1 MNMKNIFKKE
11 NLKPV
16 IVLLAIC
23 VVVAALLGAV
33 NLLTEERIED
43 NEQQKVFESLKEA
56 MDGHITPI
64 KNLPDGTPKSVTGM
78 YEVRENASSDTLKG
92 KIVTLVVK
100 GYAGDISMTVGVKAD
115 GTVSKVVITSQ
126 SESHG
131 KAGMASYP
139 DKFKGVGAD
148 EVGSV
153 ELFTGA
159 TVSSTAIR
167 GGVADAIAAAT
178 GAGSSEPEEEETLP
192 KTDAEIIA
200 LSKTLIGA
208 DIALTDIT
216 PEEGNTYLK
225 RLYKADGKGYIAYLL
240 VISPEYGTPET
251 ETLIHFDN
259 SGKIVAVNK
268 LTWKTSD
275 AIYGYEPPT
284 EETVNA
290 FYDKLAGNTSASF
303 AEKFV
308 KAEGEDKEVEHV
320 SNATNTTNR
329 LVASI
334 SEAFTFVDEL
344 VRLDMPREESEV
356 IELSK
361 ALVGEGAT
369 LTDITPKSGNTYL
382 KRLYKAGEEGF
393 VAYLVVIS
401 PNYGTPETET
411 LIHFDNSGKIVSV
424 NKLTWKTSDAI
435 YGYEPPTEET
445 VKAFYDKLAGNTSK
459 SFSEKFIKAEGEDK
473 EVEHVANATNTTNR
487 LVASIAEAFDF
498 VDGLTQTAEQGGS
511 NGARIVGIIILSLG
525 ILCPVGLAV
534 FKKIRGRKE
543 N

>member
-33 NLLTEERIED
+33 NLLTEDIIED

-100 GYAGDISMTVGVKAD
+100 GYAGDISMTVGVKSD

-178 GAGSSEPEEEETLP
+178 GAGSSEPEEETLP
-192 KTDAEIIA
+192 KTDAELLSLSEA
-200 LSKTLIGA
+200 LVGTGTTLA
-208 DIALTDIT
+208 DIT

-225 RLYKADGKGYIAYLL
+225 RLYKADGKGYVAYLL
-240 VISPEYGTPET
+240 VISPEYGTPETETLIHFSNGGKILAVNKLTWKTSDAIYGYEPPTEETVNAFYDKLKGNTSASFAEKFIKAEGEDKEVEHVSNATNTTNRLVASIAEAFEFVDGLVRLEMPHEESEVIELSKELVGEGATLTDITPESGRNYLRKLYKVAEGGYVAYLVVISPNYGTPET

-284 EETVNA
+284 EETVKA
-290 FYDKLAGNTSASF
+290 FYDKLAGNTSATF

-308 KAEGEDKEVEHV
+308 
-320 SNATNTTNR
+320 
-329 LVASI
+329 
-334 SEAFTFVDEL
+334 
-344 VRLDMPREESEV
+344 
-356 IELSK
+356 
-361 ALVGEGAT
+361 
-369 LTDITPKSGNTYL
+369 
-382 KRLYKAGEEGF
+382 
-393 VAYLVVIS
+393 
-401 PNYGTPETET
+401 
-411 LIHFDNSGKIVSV
+411 
-424 NKLTWKTSDAI
+424 
-435 YGYEPPTEET
+435 
-445 VKAFYDKLAGNTSK
+445 
-459 SFSEKFIKAEGEDK
+459 KAEGEDK

>member
-1 MNMKNIFKKE
+1 MSMKNIFKKE

-33 NLLTEERIED
+33 NLLTEEKIAD
-43 NEQQKVFESLKEA
+43 NEEQKVFESLKEA

-131 KAGMASYP
+131 KTGMASYP

-159 TVSSTAIR
+159 TISSTAIR

-178 GAGSSEPEEEETLP
+178 GAGSTEPDEPEEETLP
-192 KTDAEIIA
+192 KTDAELLSLSEA
-200 LSKTLIGA
+200 LVGTGTT
-208 DIALTDIT
+208 LTDIT

-225 RLYKADGKGYIAYLL
+225 RLYKADGKGYVAYLL
-240 VISPEYGTPET
+240 
-251 ETLIHFDN
+251 
-259 SGKIVAVNK
+259 
-268 LTWKTSD
+268 
-275 AIYGYEPPT
+275 
-284 EETVNA
+284 
-290 FYDKLAGNTSASF
+290 
-303 AEKFV
+303 
-308 KAEGEDKEVEHV
+308 
-320 SNATNTTNR
+320 
-329 LVASI
+329 
-334 SEAFTFVDEL
+334 
-344 VRLDMPREESEV
+344 
-356 IELSK
+356 
-361 ALVGEGAT
+361 
-369 LTDITPKSGNTYL
+369 
-382 KRLYKAGEEGF
+382 
-393 VAYLVVIS
+393 VIS

-445 VKAFYDKLAGNTSK
+445 VNAFYKKLKGNTSA
-459 SFSEKFIKAEGEDK
+459 SFNAKFVKAEGEDK
-473 EVEHVANATNTTNR
+473 KVEHVANATNTTNR
-487 LVASIAEAFDF
+487 LVASIAEAFDV
-498 VDGLTQTAEQGGS
+498 VDSLVEPKAEY
-511 NGARIVGIIILSLG
+511 GARITGIIILSLG
-525 ILCPVGLAV
+525 ILCPVGLV
-534 FKKIRGRKE
+534 IFKKIRRRKE

>member
-92 KIVTLVVK
+92 KIVTVVVK

-225 RLYKADGKGYIAYLL
+225 RLYKADGGKGYVAYLL

-251 ETLIHFDN
+251 ETLIHFSN
-259 SGKIVAVNK
+259 GGKLLAVNK

-290 FYDKLAGNTSASF
+290 FYDKLKGNTSASF
-303 AEKFV
+303 AEKFI

-329 LVASI
+329 LTASI
-334 SEAFTFVDEL
+334 AEAFEFVDGL
-344 VRLDMPREESEV
+344 VRLEMPHEESEV

-361 ALVGEGAT
+361 ELVGEGAT
-369 LTDITPKSGNTYL
+369 LTDITPESGRNYL
-382 KRLYKAGEEGF
+382 RKLYKVAEGGF

-401 PNYGTPETET
+401 PDYGTPETET

-445 VKAFYDKLAGNTSK
+445 VNAFYNKLKGNTSAT
-459 SFSEKFIKAEGEDK
+459 FNAKFVKAEGEDK

-487 LVASIAEAFDF
+487 LVASIAEAFDV
-498 VDGLTQTAEQGGS
+498 VDSLVEPKAEY
-511 NGARIVGIIILSLG
+511 GARIVGIIILSLG

>member
-1 MNMKNIFKKE
+1 MKNKTGLIIMIKNMIFGA
-11 NLKPV
+11 LL
-16 IVLLAIC
+16 LLAGSAIC
-23 VVVAALLGAV
+23 LGANTSRAAETTYIKEV
-33 NLLTEERIED
+33 TVRSG
-43 NEQQKVFESLKEA
+43 ES
-56 MDGHITPI
+56 
-64 KNLPDGTPKSVTGM
+64 
-78 YEVRENASSDTLKG
+78 
-92 KIVTLVVK
+92 
-100 GYAGDISMTVGVKAD
+100 
-115 GTVSKVVITSQ
+115 
-126 SESHG
+126 
-131 KAGMASYP
+131 
-139 DKFKGVGAD
+139 AD
-148 EVGSV
+148 EELTKDDYTVLYPAVAKDTWIGYRTTGSAS
-153 ELFTGA
+153 E
-159 TVSSTAIR
+159 AI
-167 GGVADAIAAAT
+167 
-178 GAGSSEPEEEETLP
+178 
-192 KTDAEIIA
+192 
-200 LSKTLIGA
+200 
-208 DIALTDIT
+208 TDICLGGDGQREKDGASISYEKISNHISGQT
-216 PEEGNTYLK
+216 
-225 RLYKADGKGYIAYLL
+225 LYYTKNSAAGEPLMGL
-240 VISPEYGTPET
+240 
-251 ETLIHFDN
+251 HF
-259 SGKIVAVNK
+259 V
-268 LTWKTSD
+268 T
-275 AIYGYEPPT
+275 
-284 EETVNA
+284 
-290 FYDKLAGNTSASF
+290 
-303 AEKFV
+303 
-308 KAEGEDKEVEHV
+308 EGEDKEVEHV

-361 ALVGEGAT
+361 ELVGEGAT

-382 KRLYKAGEEGF
+382 KRLYKVAEGGF

-445 VKAFYDKLAGNTSK
+445 VKAFYDKLAGNTSAT
-459 SFSEKFIKAEGEDK
+459 FNAKFVKAEGEDK